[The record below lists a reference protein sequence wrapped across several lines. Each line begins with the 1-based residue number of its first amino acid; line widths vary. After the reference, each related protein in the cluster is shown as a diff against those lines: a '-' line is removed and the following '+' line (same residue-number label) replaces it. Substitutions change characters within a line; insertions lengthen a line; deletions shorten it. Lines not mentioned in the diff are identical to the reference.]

1 MKRIFSHPLVAL
13 VAGAALRFF
22 FVLKYPAGSGDTVL
36 YEQLAANW
44 LQHHIYALTI
54 DGVLTPVD
62 TRMPGYPAFLAI
74 CYAVRGKTGDDAH
87 LWVMSVQV
95 FLDWLTCLAT
105 ACIATA
111 LFVLARNFIAEKPS
125 PEQGASRHRVFVI
138 TLWLAALCPFT
149 ANYVAVLL
157 TETWATLFTALA
169 TLCVCL
175 LALRLHNAAPAVSNW
190 RIPKFSAGWFAT
202 AAGIATGLGT
212 LFRPETPIILIAAI
226 IVLFWHF
233 LRQHDILRAV
243 RLCALMTL
251 GCVLPLLPW
260 AARNAITLHEFQFL
274 APKNSNLPGELI
286 PTGFMAWEKTWLHR
300 IRDSYLV
307 TWKLNDEAINLDEI
321 PASAYDSPEE
331 KQRVAAQLEAYNTT
345 SSWTPEEDA
354 AFGQIA
360 KERTARHPLRTYLWI
375 PAARI
380 FAIWFTPRIE
390 LLPFTGHVFPLAE
403 AWEFDATDQVV
414 TATLTILNV
423 IYLLMAVAGAYLLW
437 RKPQARLAITL
448 LLAFIALRTAFL
460 TTQEA
465 PEPRYVLECFPIVL
479 ALAAQIF
486 VRKDL
491 SERTKTAGE

>member
-44 LQHHIYALTI
+44 LQHHVYALNI

-74 CYAVRGKTGDDAH
+74 IYALSGKTGNDAH
-87 LWVMSVQV
+87 LWVMSIQV

-105 ACIATA
+105 ASIATV
-111 LFVLARNFIAEKPS
+111 LFVLAKNFLNEKPS
-125 PEQGASRHRVFVI
+125 LEQFSSRRRIFVA

-149 ANYVAVLL
+149 SNYVAVLL
-157 TETWATLFTALA
+157 TETWATLFTALTA
-169 TLCVCL
+169 LLLCL
-175 LALRLHNAAPAVSNW
+175 LALRLRSTTSAPSAAPAT
-190 RIPKFSAGWFAT
+190 KFSPEWCAAL
-202 AAGIATGLGT
+202 AGIATGLGT
-212 LFRPETPIILIAAI
+212 LFRPESPLVLIAAI
-226 IVLFWHF
+226 VVLVWHF
-233 LRQHDILRAV
+233 LGQHQILSAIK
-243 RLCALMTL
+243 LCALMMA
-251 GCVLPLLPW
+251 GCLLPLLPW
-260 AARNAITLHEFQFL
+260 AARNALTLHELQLL

-307 TWKLNDEAINLDEI
+307 TWKLNDEAINLDDI
-321 PASAYDSPEE
+321 AASAFDSPEE
-331 KQRVAAQLEAYNTT
+331 KQRIADQLETYNAT

-354 AFGQIA
+354 AFADIA
-360 KERTARHPLRTYLWI
+360 KERTARHPLRTYVWI
-375 PAARI
+375 PAARV

-414 TATLTILNV
+414 TSTLTIVNI
-423 IYLLMAVAGAYLLW
+423 IYLSMAVAGAYLLW
-437 RKPQARLAITL
+437 RKPQARLAVTL

-465 PEPRYVLECFPIVL
+465 PEPRYVLECFPVIL
-479 ALAAQIF
+479 AFAAQVF
-486 VRKDL
+486 VRKNL
-491 SERTKTAGE
+491 SEGTNNA

>member
-13 VAGAALRFF
+13 AAGAALRFF

-44 LQHHIYALTI
+44 LQHHIYALNI

-74 CYAVRGKTGDDAH
+74 NYALSGKTGNDAH

-105 ACIATA
+105 AWIATV
-111 LFVLARNFIAEKPS
+111 LFVLAKSFIAEKS
-125 PEQGASRHRVFVI
+125 SLEQFASRRRVFVI

-169 TLCVCL
+169 ILCLCL
-175 LALRLHNAAPAVSNW
+175 LALRLRSTTPAVNDW
-190 RIPKFSAGWFAT
+190 RISKFSATWFAT

-212 LFRPETPIILIAAI
+212 LFRPETPLVLIAGI
-226 IVLFWHF
+226 IVLLWHF
-233 LRQHDILRAV
+233 LRQHEIIRAV
-243 RLCALMTL
+243 KLCALMTV
-251 GCVLPLLPW
+251 GCLLPLLPW
-260 AARNAITLHEFQFL
+260 AARNAITLHELQLL

-300 IRDSYLV
+300 VRDSYLV
-307 TWKLNDEAINLDEI
+307 TWKLNDEAINLDDI
-321 PASAYDSPEE
+321 PSSAFDSPEE
-331 KQRVAAQLEAYNTT
+331 KQSVATQLETYNTT

-354 AFGQIA
+354 VFGQIA
-360 KERTARHPLRTYLWI
+360 KERTARHPLRTYLGI
-375 PAARI
+375 PAARV

-403 AWEFDATDQVV
+403 AWEFDATDQIV
-414 TATLTILNV
+414 TSTLTILNL
-423 IYLLMAVAGAYLLW
+423 IYLSMAVAGAWLLW
-437 RKPQARLAITL
+437 RKPQARLAVTL

-479 ALAAQIF
+479 AFAAQIF

-491 SERTKTAGE
+491 SEGTKNR